1 MSWEEVGK
9 INSDYTRE
17 PLNFNNYINDISTF
31 GKYSYVLDP
40 ENSKLWRDL
49 ICQSLVMFGHSA
61 IHDTVYECLTDTDVD
76 YMLRHNT
83 RLGQAFN
90 SFYSVSDFTS
100 GRIDS
105 VLSAITA
112 ASYNV
117 LELKFQSGINRYV
130 SEKTSGNTAG
140 EWLGTVF
147 GIASLKSK
155 TTMASIISDTTLW
168 NNTVAVNESLW
179 FVICLSVSAA
189 EYMASHSNS
198 SNYVSF
204 IETVAQSTDATMTL
218 INALAATDQL
228 GTFFANERVCT
239 AIANSAPSMTA
250 ICYNTDGFA
259 AMIASETA
267 MTIVAASETA
277 VNVIVE
283 GITNAANSE
292 AVLDGI
298 KGNLTSIEEA
308 LPSITNTETV
318 IAEVADVKEN
328 ISGVVT
334 SLHKVTSQTD
344 VLVKN
349 IDALFESETAM
360 TAIASN
366 NSVMIETII
375 PNEIVVNKV
384 MSSAA
389 AMNIIASS
397 EAQMTAV
404 CESSIA
410 RNALYNNA
418 NVTTSI
424 LASSSIA
431 LSVMKSS
438 SRCTAVNASGT
449 TEQISYNGKAF
460 VFEVWA
466 SATNNAFTSYHGRYI
481 TGDSIRTYS
490 STSNHQQVNCFAS
503 AVTAYNS
510 SAYWTHYAKIFII

>member
-49 ICQSLVMFGHSA
+49 ICRSLVMFGHDA
-61 IHDTVYECLTDTDVD
+61 IHDTVYERLTDTDVD

-117 LELKFQSGINRYV
+117 LDLKFQSGINRYV

-168 NNTVAVNESLW
+168 NNTVVVNEPLR

-218 INALAATDQL
+218 INALAATSQL
-228 GTFFANERVCT
+228 DTFFANESVCT

-267 MTIVAASETA
+267 MTIVANSETA
-277 VNVIVE
+277 VNAIIE
-283 GITNAANSE
+283 GITNAVNSE
-292 AVLDGI
+292 GVLDGI
-298 KGNLTSIEEA
+298 KGKLTSIGEA
-308 LPSITNTETV
+308 LPSIANTETV

-334 SLHKVTSQTD
+334 SLQKVISQTD
-344 VLVKN
+344 VLVNN
-349 IDALFESETAM
+349 IDALFSNETAMNAFVASETALNAIVKVKSSITLRFWILVNKNLTM
-360 TAIASN
+360 IRSIFNTVKSSAKFSKTVNSSEDDVRYLNDRGNTANTIIFVATGYYSTDSAKINVFINGTQVSSGSLVNTYRPTSVSDSNVGAIA
-366 NSVMIETII
+366 V
-375 PNEIVVNKV
+375 P
-384 MSSAA
+384 
-389 AMNIIASS
+389 
-397 EAQMTAV
+397 
-404 CESSIA
+404 
-410 RNALYNNA
+410 
-418 NVTTSI
+418 
-424 LASSSIA
+424 
-431 LSVMKSS
+431 
-438 SRCTAVNASGT
+438 
-449 TEQISYNGKAF
+449 KAT
-460 VFEVWA
+460 FEE
-466 SATNNAFTSYHGRYI
+466 
-481 TGDSIRTYS
+481 TGDG
-490 STSNHQQVNCFAS
+490 
-503 AVTAYNS
+503 
-510 SAYWTHYAKIFII
+510 YAAISVYMAL

>member
-40 ENSKLWRDL
+40 ENSKLWRSML
-49 ICQSLVMFGHSA
+49 SQSLVMFGHSA
-61 IHDTVYECLTDTDVD
+61 IHDTVYERLTDEDVD

-90 SFYSVSDFTS
+90 SFYSVGDFTS

-105 VLSAITA
+105 VLSAITY

-117 LELKFQSGINRYV
+117 LDLKFQSGINRYV

-168 NNTVAVNESLW
+168 NNTVTVNESLR

-218 INALAATDQL
+218 INALAATAQL
-228 GTFFANERVCT
+228 DTFFANESVCN

-277 VNVIVE
+277 VNVIMD

-292 AVLDGI
+292 TVLDGI
-298 KGNLTSIEEA
+298 KSDLTSIEES
-308 LPSITNTETV
+308 LPSIANTEVV
-318 IAEVADVKEN
+318 IAEVAGVKEN

-334 SLHKVTSQTD
+334 SLQKVTSQSD
-344 VLVKN
+344 VLITN
-349 IDALFESETAM
+349 IDRLLNNKQFLSVALSNDSVFKKLADSSLNGKVATA
-360 TAIASN
+360 
-366 NSVMIETII
+366 
-375 PNEIVVNKV
+375 
-384 MSSAA
+384 
-389 AMNIIASS
+389 
-397 EAQMTAV
+397 
-404 CESSIA
+404 
-410 RNALYNNA
+410 
-418 NVTTSI
+418 
-424 LASSSIA
+424 A
-431 LSVMKSS
+431 LSVGAGTVISDSKPSAYTG
-438 SRCTAVNASGT
+438 RNIIVGKTGQTAGGIDN
-449 TEQISYNGKAF
+449 
-460 VFEVWA
+460 VWA
-466 SATNNAFTSYHGRYI
+466 KFYNPEVRQFMYFHLFENPEMYVNKMFYNFSYVPESGNCSDNYALIMTGRAF
-481 TGDSIRTYS
+481 
-490 STSNHQQVNCFAS
+490 
-503 AVTAYNS
+503 
-510 SAYWTHYAKIFII
+510 

>member
-49 ICQSLVMFGHSA
+49 ICRSLVMFGHDA
-61 IHDTVYECLTDTDVD
+61 IHDTVYERLTDADVD

-117 LELKFQSGINRYV
+117 LDLKFQSGINRYV

-168 NNTVAVNESLW
+168 NNTVAVNESLR

-218 INALAATDQL
+218 INALAATSQL
-228 GTFFANERVCT
+228 DTFFANESVCT

-267 MTIVAASETA
+267 MTIVANSETA
-277 VNVIVE
+277 VNAIVE

-292 AVLDGI
+292 GVLDGI
-298 KGNLTSIEEA
+298 KGNLTSIGEA
-308 LPSITNTETV
+308 LPSIANTETV

-334 SLHKVTSQTD
+334 SLQKVISQTD
-344 VLVKN
+344 VLVNN
-349 IDALFESETAM
+349 IDALFSNETAMNAFVASETALNAIVKVKSSITLRFWILVNKNLTM
-360 TAIASN
+360 IRSIFNTVKSSAKFSNTAKSTRDNINRLDDCGNTANTIIFVATGYFSSNSAKTNVFINGTQVSSGSLVNTYRPTSVSDSNVGAIAVPKATFTETDDAYATI
-366 NSVMIETII
+366 SVYM
-375 PNEIVVNKV
+375 
-384 MSSAA
+384 
-389 AMNIIASS
+389 
-397 EAQMTAV
+397 
-404 CESSIA
+404 
-410 RNALYNNA
+410 AL
-418 NVTTSI
+418 
-424 LASSSIA
+424 
-431 LSVMKSS
+431 
-438 SRCTAVNASGT
+438 
-449 TEQISYNGKAF
+449 
-460 VFEVWA
+460 
-466 SATNNAFTSYHGRYI
+466 
-481 TGDSIRTYS
+481 
-490 STSNHQQVNCFAS
+490 
-503 AVTAYNS
+503 
-510 SAYWTHYAKIFII
+510 

>member
-31 GKYSYVLDP
+31 GKYSYVLNP

-49 ICQSLVMFGHSA
+49 ICRSLVMFGHDA
-61 IHDTVYECLTDTDVD
+61 IHGTVYERLTDADVD

-117 LELKFQSGINRYV
+117 LDLKFQSGINRYV

-168 NNTVAVNESLW
+168 NNTVAVNESLR

-204 IETVAQSTDATMTL
+204 IETVAQSADATMTL
-218 INALAATDQL
+218 INALAATSQL
-228 GTFFANERVCT
+228 DTFFANESVCT

-267 MTIVAASETA
+267 MTIVANSETA

-283 GITNAANSE
+283 GIANAANSE

-308 LPSITNTETV
+308 LPSIANTETV

-328 ISGVVT
+328 ISGVVI
-334 SLHKVTSQTD
+334 SLQKVTSQTD
-344 VLVKN
+344 VLVSN
-349 IDALFESETAM
+349 INALLASE
-360 TAIASN
+360 TAIAS
-366 NSVMIETII
+366 
-375 PNEIVVNKV
+375 IVG
-384 MSSAA
+384 SEA
-389 AMNIIASS
+389 AMKALLSSDTTKNLISEENVITLMTKSPKCVTLDSTASVTGKGMIIKCELKNAGAYSGMFKEYAVGGYALTIDSESIFSS
-397 EAQMTAV
+397 PTGTNNRYNSQTDAGILLPFENNFGLQLQTAR
-404 CESSIA
+404 IA
-410 RNALYNNA
+410 
-418 NVTTSI
+418 
-424 LASSSIA
+424 
-431 LSVMKSS
+431 
-438 SRCTAVNASGT
+438 ASGT
-449 TEQISYNGKAF
+449 
-460 VFEVWA
+460 V
-466 SATNNAFTSYHGRYI
+466 ATA
-481 TGDSIRTYS
+481 TGY
-490 STSNHQQVNCFAS
+490 VKY
-503 AVTAYNS
+503 VLYE
-510 SAYWTHYAKIFII
+510 